1 MDNFL
6 RTKINELAKDIL
18 TVYEINT
25 PIYDIES
32 VVKKI
37 GGRICESTHLS
48 FLTDGTVKKENDSF
62 SITIPASQAN
72 SARRN
77 FTVAHELGHLFLH
90 MGYQINEELWR
101 KSDNL
106 VFNRHGNS
114 ERELEANE
122 FAAFLMPKEEYIRV
136 AEENSE
142 GNTVFIRKV
151 AEYFNV
157 SVEAAS
163 YRGKW
168 LGYLQW

>member
-1 MDNFL
+1 MDNLL
-6 RTKINELAKDIL
+6 RTRINELAKDIL

-37 GGRICESTHLS
+37 GGRICDSTHLS

-62 SITIPASQAN
+62 LITIPASQT

-77 FTVAHELGHLFLH
+77 FTIAHELGHLFLH
-90 MGYQINEELWR
+90 MGYQINEELWE

-106 VFNRHGNS
+106 MFNEYINP
-114 ERELEANE
+114 EKELEANE
-122 FAAFLMPKEEYIRV
+122 FAVAFLMPKEEYIRV

-157 SVEAAS
+157 PVEVAS
-163 YRGKW
+163 YRFDFVF
-168 LGYLQW
+168 